1 MKKQYHID
9 TCISLGVN
17 IILGINLQSI
27 RIDWKQFFFLKIN
40 YTKTINKN
48 KNKKTMSSLYSSNN

>member
-27 RIDWKQFFFLKIN
+27 RID
-40 YTKTINKN
+40 
-48 KNKKTMSSLYSSNN
+48 